1 MPRSCHPHLIPRAFL
16 KLIFSHLLMQRLVRP
31 LRCCR
36 LRCVLL
42 KGKSA
47 LQLDGIRVRVVA
59 SFLQS
64 SQLHTIR
71 RSLLYRR
78 RQHLPFAQDTAGS
91 GLCLS
96 DQRGVS
102 SRALTRDSARMR
114 MPSSPMTHSA
124 LRSFM
129 KGLKYMGASAG
140 SNIACR
146 SIQTTNDMP
155 IV

>member
-36 LRCVLL
+36 LRCVLS

-96 DQRGVS
+96 DQRRGFLSAYTRLS
-102 SRALTRDSARMR
+102 SHADAVLPNDSLCPAQFYERPEVHGR
-114 MPSSPMTHSA
+114 QCWQQYRLPIHSNH
-124 LRSFM
+124 
-129 KGLKYMGASAG
+129 K
-140 SNIACR
+140 
-146 SIQTTNDMP
+146 
-155 IV
+155 